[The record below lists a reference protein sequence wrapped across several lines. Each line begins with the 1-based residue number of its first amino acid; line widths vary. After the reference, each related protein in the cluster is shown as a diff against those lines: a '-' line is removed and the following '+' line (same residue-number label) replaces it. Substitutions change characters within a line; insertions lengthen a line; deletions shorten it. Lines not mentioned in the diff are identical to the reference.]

1 MAQKNDHTL
10 RLIAYFKLVK
20 GFVLLLLAVGAL
32 RLLHKDVAE
41 VLQTWLDM
49 LRIDPGN
56 KYAASLLSKAG
67 VLDDKKLEMVSA
79 LTFGY
84 AAIFL
89 TEGVGL
95 FLQKRWA
102 EWLTVF
108 ATGSFIPLEVYEI
121 FKHVSAIKIVL
132 LVGNVAIVWFLIYR
146 LKRPKQ

>member
-1 MAQKNDHTL
+1 MAQENDRTL
-10 RLIAYFKLVK
+10 RLIAFFKLAK
-20 GFVLLLLAVGAL
+20 GLVLLLLAVGTL

-41 VLQTWLDM
+41 VLQRWLDM

-56 KYAASLLSKAG
+56 KYAASLLSRAG
-67 VLDDKKLEMVSA
+67 LLDDKKLEVVSA

-121 FKHVSAIKIVL
+121 FKHVSAVKIVL
-132 LVGNVAIVWFLIYR
+132 LVGNVAIVWYLIYR
-146 LKRPKQ
+146 LKNWER

>member
-1 MAQKNDHTL
+1 MIQKNDRTL
-10 RLIAYFKLVK
+10 RLIAYFKLAK
-20 GFVLLLLAVGAL
+20 GLVLLLLAVGTL

-41 VLQTWLDM
+41 VLQRWLDM

-56 KYAASLLSKAG
+56 KYAASLLTKVG
-67 VLDDKKLEMVSA
+67 VIDDKKLEVVSA

-121 FKHVSAIKIVL
+121 FKHVSAVKIVL
-132 LVGNVAIVWFLIYR
+132 LVGNVAIVWYLIYR
-146 LKRPKQ
+146 LKNWER